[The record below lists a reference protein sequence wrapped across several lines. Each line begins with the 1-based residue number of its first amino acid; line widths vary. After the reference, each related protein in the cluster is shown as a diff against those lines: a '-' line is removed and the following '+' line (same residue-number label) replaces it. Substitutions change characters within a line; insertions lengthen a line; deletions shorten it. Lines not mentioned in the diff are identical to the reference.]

1 MTAIRESELNAEL
14 QRLMGELSVKQSADG
29 FTSLEMSEKLSISED
44 KARKII
50 KKAIQNGHMKVE
62 KRNRMNILG
71 VTQSRPVFVLV
82 PQEKSKK
89 RK

>member
-44 KARKII
+44 KARKLI

-82 PQEKSKK
+82 PQAKSKK